1 MIWGEDD
8 PAPPKDMS
16 RKEWRGFLER
26 YTTEKQAYVAADRAR
41 DRAEDERFMR
51 KRGK

>member
-8 PAPPKDMS
+8 PPPPKGMS
-16 RKEWRGFLER
+16 RHEWRGFLDR
-26 YTTEKQAYVAADRAR
+26 YQIPEWAYAATDRAR